1 MKILFVFTGGTI
13 GSTLDNNI
21 ISTDKAKPY
30 KLIAAYDEKYGVD
43 FEYETLLPYS
53 ELSENNTGENI
64 SLLLKTVGENINT
77 GYDGIIV
84 THGTDTLQYS
94 AAALG
99 YYLGNDTVPVCIVSA
114 NKPIEDEESN
124 GLINL
129 RAAVLFIEERRGR
142 GVFVPYRNSDE
153 SAARIHRATRLV
165 SSLDF
170 SDAQESSLGEEYG
183 SFDSSFTFKYNEK
196 YKESADKIPRINGAE
211 VGEYCDT
218 VLPIYPYPGM
228 KYPECLD
235 GIKAI
240 VLNTY
245 HSGTMNTKSEGSR
258 EFFRAAKD
266 SGVRL
271 FVVGLENGPRYESAS
286 HYEALGITPI
296 FNISPIAAYVKL
308 WLLLA
313 AGRDISEVLQPLG
326 GDM

>member
-114 NKPIEDEESN
+114 NKPIEDGESN

-129 RAAVLFIEERRGR
+129 KAAMLFIKEGRGK
-142 GVFVPYRNSDE
+142 GVFVPYRSSGDNE
-153 SAARIHRATRLV
+153 VRIHRATRLLA
-165 SSLDF
+165 SLDF
-170 SDAQESSLGEEYG
+170 SDAQVSAPGDEYG
-183 SFDSSFTFKYNEK
+183 AFDGDFQFKYNEN
-196 YKESADKIPRINGAE
+196 YNESEDKIPAINGA
-211 VGEYCDT
+211 VIGKYCDT

-228 KYPECLD
+228 KYPRSLD
-235 GIKAI
+235 GVRAI
-240 VLNTY
+240 ILNTY
-245 HSGTMNTKSEGSR
+245 HSGTINTKSDAAL

-286 HYEALGITPI
+286 PYEALGITPI